1 MLKIEEKIYDID
13 NVICENLNMLDS
25 TMVTRDI
32 ISQNLLAQSRNL
44 VEHIAVRAYG
54 GGKEIAIN
62 RDTVP
67 RALAYLKEDNKYLFL
82 RKFHSFL
89 QESKSHYTPDNEG
102 AERLM
107 IKYYQ
112 FFAMIR
118 NFAKY
123 EYGMELLSNLEK
135 FPLNTDRT
143 VEEFREKIAELLKE
157 KRNFVDYSRTERMY
171 VHKVIPFIVDG
182 VPYYEMVLTPA
193 YDSTSKFDR
202 FIVYSENMLPSHYAI
217 KAAIFYEDIEVNG
230 KKMPVNILTE
240 FSVSIRPCEF
250 NNFAD
255 LFDEKIRMTTGS
267 AEYIG
272 MMKYLSYS
280 GASLLDVVLSSES
293 DYIRYKNV
301 MFGRSKAKHFEP
313 VLDSARCLILAGKP
327 GSNVIRYLLHTMNN
341 KVLKLQKDKDYNSV
355 LSGLRLKWGCIP
367 FDEMPFATSLIR
379 HNPETI
385 DLFESID
392 QSGREH
398 EFMAKYIK
406 NNMNTNS
413 KLYTPI
419 KELEGFTND
428 IDAAIDTF
436 NRNIHIKKHEGRK
449 LAKFGQSV
457 YVKGAFDN
465 TKYIIEELMRVSE
478 SGILGYTN
486 AISAWMDENQA
497 IDSEE
502 KKAILQRLF
511 ERTHVAMIYG
521 AAGTGKTYMINQVSQ
536 FLDSHS
542 KLYLANTNP
551 AVENL
556 RRNVMAQN
564 CKFMTIRKYI
574 QTKNVPVD
582 VDILIMD
589 ECSMVSNSDMADVL
603 RKINCKVMLLV
614 GDTYQIESIDFG
626 NWFSMAKY
634 FIPRYAWYELET
646 PYRTKDED
654 LLTLWK
660 KVRKLDEDL
669 TEHIVANRYA
679 SNLGASVF
687 DKKSE
692 EEIILCLNYDGLY
705 GINNINRFLQENNP
719 NLKYNSGCL
728 SRQVGAIVTDSN
740 FSVKS
745 VGWNDVPNKQLECIY
760 RDVHGYCKG
769 NQRECYSQFEY
780 DNETLK
786 KIFEHLDKEISKVD
800 LHGRKFSYCF
810 KDIYNGWKG
819 DKNQVF
825 TRALHAEENAFLQI
839 SKYGGMGIEGG
850 NLFCTASP
858 CELCSKKAFQ
868 LGIKKIYYID
878 PYPGIAQTHILRFG
892 KGKGNPELHL
902 FSGAIGEAYV
912 RLYRPMLAQKDELE
926 LVTGI
931 NSKAEVRSI
940 IDTSSRKTSAK
951 DLKYKLMEVSLEFV
965 SRESIESIRKVDLE
979 VLDGEFDVLERSI
992 TWTGSSYDKSELIDD
1007 GDKFTLEDSKD
1018 QVSPYHYKINLN
1030 NKFCKGQRISYGI
1043 KTYLKDESQLMHEYL
1058 AQIVKYPIENL
1069 ILRVIIPE
1077 KNALLDNVRY
1087 VRYAD
1092 MKMEYEFLDQENKV
1106 TETKKDNKII
1116 YELQIENPNL
1126 FYTYSMEWD
1135 FIKVKS

>member
-1 MLKIEEKIYDID
+1 MKK
-13 NVICENLNMLDS
+13 
-25 TMVTRDI
+25 T
-32 ISQNLLAQSRNL
+32 
-44 VEHIAVRAYG
+44 
-54 GGKEIAIN
+54 
-62 RDTVP
+62 
-67 RALAYLKEDNKYLFL
+67 LF
-82 RKFHSFL
+82 F
-89 QESKSHYTPDNEG
+89 Y
-102 AERLM
+102 
-107 IKYYQ
+107 
-112 FFAMIR
+112 
-118 NFAKY
+118 
-123 EYGMELLSNLEK
+123 
-135 FPLNTDRT
+135 
-143 VEEFREKIAELLKE
+143 EKIANNIRASGTPYEDKLCQNRILDFAKRIKLMIELIKKYRKGDKIRICIDAIRNANESNYLKDVYRSYFLISISVDE
-157 KRNFVDYSRTERMY
+157 KMRQKRLGKLDVEEQRGLDYVE
-171 VHKVIPFIVDG
+171 
-182 VPYYEMVLTPA
+182 YESNL
-193 YDSTSKFDR
+193 DNG
-202 FIVYSENMLPSHYAI
+202 E
-217 KAAIFYEDIEVNG
+217 IFYHQNIANCFEMADIHLVNLDEQNG
-230 KKMPVNILTE
+230 RRLMLTRQL
-240 FSVSIRPCEF
+240 V
-250 NNFAD
+250 
-255 LFDEKIRMTTGS
+255 
-267 AEYIG
+267 
-272 MMKYLSYS
+272 
-280 GASLLDVVLSSES
+280 
-293 DYIRYKNV
+293 
-301 MFGRSKAKHFEP
+301 
-313 VLDSARCLILAGKP
+313 
-327 GSNVIRYLLHTMNN
+327 
-341 KVLKLQKDKDYNSV
+341 
-355 LSGLRLKWGCIP
+355 
-367 FDEMPFATSLIR
+367 
-379 HNPETI
+379 
-385 DLFESID
+385 
-392 QSGREH
+392 
-398 EFMAKYIK
+398 KYITL
-406 NNMNTNS
+406 MIHPG
-413 KLYTPI
+413 LVVP
-419 KELEGFTND
+419 ND
-428 IDAAIDTF
+428 VE
-436 NRNIHIKKHEGRK
+436 RCMQ
-449 LAKFGQSV
+449 LA
-457 YVKGAFDN
+457 Y
-465 TKYIIEELMRVSE
+465 
-478 SGILGYTN
+478 
-486 AISAWMDENQA
+486 
-497 IDSEE
+497 
-502 KKAILQRLF
+502 
-511 ERTHVAMIYG
+511 
-521 AAGTGKTYMINQVSQ
+521 
-536 FLDSHS
+536 
-542 KLYLANTNP
+542 
-551 AVENL
+551 
-556 RRNVMAQN
+556 
-564 CKFMTIRKYI
+564 
-574 QTKNVPVD
+574 
-582 VDILIMD
+582 
-589 ECSMVSNSDMADVL
+589 
-603 RKINCKVMLLV
+603 
-614 GDTYQIESIDFG
+614 
-626 NWFSMAKY
+626 
-634 FIPRYAWYELET
+634 
-646 PYRTKDED
+646 
-654 LLTLWK
+654 
-660 KVRKLDEDL
+660 
-669 TEHIVANRYA
+669 
-679 SNLGASVF
+679 
-687 DKKSE
+687 
-692 EEIILCLNYDGLY
+692 
-705 GINNINRFLQENNP
+705 